1 MYEYACEVERVIDGD
16 SLVCRISLGFD
27 IHFSSSVRLFGV
39 DSPESRT
46 RNLDEKARGLLA
58 KDFLKDS
65 IENGK
70 KIIIKTELKD
80 SRGKFGRVLGTIWV
94 DGVNINQALINN
106 NLAVAYY
113 GQSKDD
119 VADEHEKNRSILIEK
134 GLFDPTTTR

>member
-27 IHFSSSVRLFGV
+27 IHFSSSVRLFAI
-39 DSPESRT
+39 DTPESRT

-70 KIIIKTELKD
+70 KIVIKTELKD

-94 DGVNINQALINN
+94 DGVNINQALIDNH
-106 NLAVAYY
+106 LAVAYF
-113 GQSKDD
+113 GQSKED
-119 VADEHEKNRSILIEK
+119 VEKEHLANRQKLIDLNIFK
-134 GLFDPTTTR
+134 PD

>member
-27 IHFSSSVRLFGV
+27 IHFSSSVRLFAI

-46 RNLDEKARGLLA
+46 RSLDEKARGLLA

-70 KIIIKTELKD
+70 KIVIKTELKD

-94 DGVNINQALINN
+94 DGVNINQALIDNH
-106 NLAVAYY
+106 LAVDYF
-113 GQSKDD
+113 GQSKKD
-119 VADEHEKNRSILIEK
+119 VEKEHLANRQKLIDLNIFK
-134 GLFDPTTTR
+134 PD

>member
-27 IHFSSSVRLFGV
+27 IHFSSSVRLFAI
-39 DSPESRT
+39 DTPESRT

-70 KIIIKTELKD
+70 KIVIKAELKD
-80 SRGKFGRVLGTIWV
+80 SIGKFGRVLGTIWV
-94 DGVNINQALINN
+94 DGVNINQALIDNH
-106 NLAVAYY
+106 LAVAYF
-113 GQSKDD
+113 GQSKKD
-119 VADEHEKNRSILIEK
+119 VEKEHLANRQKLIDLNIFK
-134 GLFDPTTTR
+134 PD

>member
-39 DSPESRT
+39 DCPESRT

-70 KIIIKTELKD
+70 KIVIKTELKD

-94 DGVNINQALINN
+94 DGLNVNQALIDNY
-106 NLAVAYY
+106 LAVAYF
-113 GQSKDD
+113 GQSKKD
-119 VADEHEKNRSILIEK
+119 VEKEHLANRQKLIDLNIFK
-134 GLFDPTTTR
+134 PD

>member
-27 IHFSSSVRLFGV
+27 IHFSSSVRLFAI
-39 DSPESRT
+39 DTPESRT

-70 KIIIKTELKD
+70 KIVIKTELKD

-94 DGVNINQALINN
+94 DGVNINQALIDNH
-106 NLAVAYY
+106 LAVAYF
-113 GQSKDD
+113 GQSKKD
-119 VADEHEKNRSILIEK
+119 VEKEHLANRQKLIDLNIFK
-134 GLFDPTTTR
+134 PD